1 MDWHSL
7 EHQDVTAYIIYLHDK
22 GYSDTTKARKIASS
36 RAFFEFL
43 LDEGKIDQNPTE
55 NVSSPRIGR
64 SLPKALSIADVDSL
78 LNHPFEKSPEG
89 FRDKAMLELTYASGI
104 RVSEL
109 VSLDLDDIDL
119 DEGFIR
125 CFGKGSKER
134 IVPVY
139 KSAVEAISSYLY
151 QARPEL
157 SSSKSE
163 RAVFLNKRG
172 ARLTRQ
178 GFWLILKKLAARVG
192 ISTNITPHMIRHSF
206 ATHLLHGG
214 APIRHVQELLGH
226 SSITTTQVYTHLTNE
241 HVRTEYE
248 RSHPRA

>member
-1 MDWHSL
+1 MDVEIERFLNYMTVERGVSNHTLSAYRNDVCQLVQFLRESVRQDSKLDWNSL
-7 EHQDVTAYIIYLHDK
+7 GHQDVTAYIIYLRDK

-139 KSAVEAISSYLY
+139 KSAVEALSSYLY

-172 ARLTRQ
+172 A
-178 GFWLILKKLAARVG
+178 
-192 ISTNITPHMIRHSF
+192 
-206 ATHLLHGG
+206 
-214 APIRHVQELLGH
+214 
-226 SSITTTQVYTHLTNE
+226 
-241 HVRTEYE
+241 
-248 RSHPRA
+248 